1 MNPYDIEKIAGKH
14 VTMVGDKAKRKVR
27 EIETAECR
35 AFYQWAQNTVID
47 NIMIADYLTHIP
59 NEGKRGPK
67 ARKDFIE
74 MGGTSGY
81 ADYVFDVARCGYHGL
96 RIEMKAPEP
105 YRSTISDAQKAMSE
119 KLIKQGYLTVFPKGA
134 EQAKQVIIEYMTGDL

>member
-1 MNPYDIEKIAGKH
+1 MNPYDIEKMAGKH
-14 VTMVGDKAKRKVR
+14 ATMTGDKAKRKVR

-35 AFYQWAQNTVID
+35 EFYQWAKDTVID
-47 NIMIADYLTHIP
+47 GILIADYLTHIP
-59 NEGKRGPK
+59 NEGKRGAK

-105 YRSTISDAQKAMSE
+105 YRSTISDAQNSMGE
-119 KLIKQGYLTVFPKGA
+119 KLIKQGYLTVFPKGV
-134 EQAKQVIIEYMTGDL
+134 ELAKEIIINYMAGDL